1 VPLKL
6 FIFLV
11 FWLPIGAYAQCKV
24 KNIANVDK
32 YYENTLRVICNSL
45 ASDEKV
51 SNKKFLVGITDKF
64 KNPNAFAIKD
74 GGTQIILINPAML
87 ELHSKNIRS
96 ISFVMAH
103 EISHFVL
110 GHVKDLKDSDL
121 KDRLLVSSL
130 STLSSVFGF
139 TMGGFVDLIST
150 TTAAQYSQKQELD
163 ADKLALSLLLRNGYP
178 KDDALYS
185 MGLLRD
191 ISSSSS
197 FGDFLRTHPNPS
209 LRYQKIQSAN

>member
-1 VPLKL
+1 MFMR
-6 FIFLV
+6 FIFVLILLIPLDI
-11 FWLPIGAYAQCKV
+11 FAQCRI
-24 KNIANVDK
+24 KNTASVDK
-32 YYENTLRVICNSL
+32 YYENALKVICNSL
-45 ASDEKV
+45 VADDKV
-51 SNKKFLVGITDKF
+51 LNKKFLVGITDKF

-103 EISHFVL
+103 EISHFAL

-130 STLSSVFGF
+130 STLSTAFGF

-178 KDDALYS
+178 KEDALYS

>member
-1 VPLKL
+1 MSLKILIFAAFLLPL
-6 FIFLV
+6 
-11 FWLPIGAYAQCKV
+11 GAYAQCKV

-32 YYENTLRVICNSL
+32 YYENTLKVICNNL
-45 ASDEKV
+45 AADEKI
-51 SNKKFLVGITDKF
+51 SNKKFLVVITDKF
-64 KNPNAFAIKD
+64 KNPNAFAVKD
-74 GGTQIILINPAML
+74 GGTQMILINPSML

-103 EISHFVL
+103 EISHFAL
-110 GHVKDLKDSDL
+110 GHVNDLKDSDL
-121 KDRLLVSSL
+121 KDRLIVSSL
-130 STLSSVFGF
+130 STLSTVFGF
-139 TMGGFVDLIST
+139 TMGSFVDLIST

-163 ADKLALSLLLRNGYP
+163 SDKLALSLLLRNGYS

-197 FGDFLRTHPNPS
+197 FSDFLRTHPNPS
-209 LRYQKIQSAN
+209 LRYQKIQGLN

>member
-1 VPLKL
+1 MQLIIFFLLLAFPLEIL
-6 FIFLV
+6 
-11 FWLPIGAYAQCKV
+11 AQCKV
-24 KNIANVDK
+24 KNTANVEK
-32 YYENTLRVICNSL
+32 YYENTLKLICNTL
-45 ASDEKV
+45 ASDDKV
-51 SNKKFLVGITDKF
+51 LNKKFLIGITDKF
-64 KNPNAFAIKD
+64 KNPNAFALND

-103 EISHFVL
+103 EISHFAL

-121 KDRLLVSSL
+121 KERLIVSTL
-130 STLSSVFGF
+130 STLSTVFGF
-139 TMGGFVDLIST
+139 TMGGFIDLIST
-150 TTAAQYSQKQELD
+150 TTAAQYSQKQEID

-209 LRYQKIQSAN
+209 LRYQKIQDTN

>member
-1 VPLKL
+1 MFLKI
-6 FIFLV
+6 FIFALT
-11 FWLPIGAYAQCKV
+11 FFSYGAYAQCII
-24 KNIANVDK
+24 KNPAKVDK
-32 YYENTLRVICNSL
+32 VYENALRAMCNSL
-45 ASDEKV
+45 ASDDLV
-51 SNKKFLVGITDKF
+51 SNKKFVLVITDKF

-74 GGTQIILINPAML
+74 GGTQIILINPPML
-87 ELHSKNIRS
+87 ELHSKNFRS
-96 ISFVMAH
+96 ISFVISH
-103 EISHFVL
+103 EISHFAL

>member
-1 VPLKL
+1 MFMR
-6 FIFLV
+6 FIFVLILLIPLDI
-11 FWLPIGAYAQCKV
+11 FAQCRI
-24 KNIANVDK
+24 KNTANVDK
-32 YYENTLRVICNSL
+32 YYENALKVICNSL
-45 ASDEKV
+45 VADDKV
-51 SNKKFLVGITDKF
+51 LNKKFLVGITDKF

-103 EISHFVL
+103 EISHFAL

-130 STLSSVFGF
+130 STLSTAFGF

-163 ADKLALSLLLRNGYP
+163 ADKLALTLLLRNGYP

>member
-1 VPLKL
+1 MFLK
-6 FIFLV
+6 IFLIL
-11 FWLPIGAYAQCKV
+11 FLLFPLEILAQCRV
-24 KNIANVDK
+24 KNTANVEK
-32 YYENTLRVICNSL
+32 HYENTLKVICNSL
-45 ASDEKV
+45 ASDDKV
-51 SNKKFLVGITDKF
+51 LNKKFLIGITDKF

-103 EISHFVL
+103 EISHFAL

-139 TMGGFVDLIST
+139 TMGSFVDLIST

-163 ADKLALSLLLRNGYP
+163 SDKLALSLLLRNGYS

-197 FGDFLRTHPNPS
+197 FSDFLRTHPNPS
-209 LRYQKIQSAN
+209 LRYQKIQGLN